1 MGRDAVLATMKA
13 NFEGSVPPEKLQ
25 NFAETKAVDLFE
37 ESIDVIN
44 FLFYLEDELGP
55 KIDASRIGPAM
66 ANMTFGE
73 LATELWQVLNKDQAS
88 GPTK

>member
-1 MGRDAVLATMKA
+1 MDQATVLDRMRAHFDGAAPQKSPEEFAATRAM
-13 NFEGSVPPEKLQ
+13 EM
-25 NFAETKAVDLFE
+25 FE
-37 ESIDVIN
+37 ESIDVVN

-73 LATELWQVLNKDQAS
+73 LAEKLSELINSEKPVGS
-88 GPTK
+88 

>member
-1 MGRDAVLATMKA
+1 MDRDAVLSTMKA
-13 NFEGSVPPEKLQ
+13 HFDGSVPPEKLD
-25 NFAETKAVDLFE
+25 NFAGTRAVDMFE

-55 KIDASRIGPAM
+55 QIDASQVGPAM

-73 LATELWQVLNKDQAS
+73 LATELHRILNQ
-88 GPTK
+88 G

>member
-1 MGRDAVLATMKA
+1 MDQATVLDRMKA
-13 NFEGSVPPEKLQ
+13 HFDGPNPPAGLDR
-25 NFAETKAVDLFE
+25 FAETKAMELFA
-37 ESIDVIN
+37 ESIDVVN

-73 LATELWQVLNKDQAS
+73 LAAKLTEVINDQK
-88 GPTK
+88 PTDS

>member
-1 MGRDAVLATMKA
+1 VDPDAVLSTMKA

-25 NFAETKAVDLFE
+25 HFAETKAVDLFE

-55 KIDASRIGPAM
+55 KIDASQIGPAM

-73 LATELWQVLNKDQAS
+73 LATELCRVLNKDEAA
-88 GPTK
+88 GPTH

>member
-1 MGRDAVLATMKA
+1 MKA
-13 NFEGSVPPEKLQ
+13 DFERTAPPEKLE
-25 NFAETKAVDLFE
+25 NFANVKATELFD

-55 KIDASRIGPAM
+55 KIDASQIGPAM

-73 LATELWQVLNKDQAS
+73 LATELCRVLNEQDPGKL
-88 GPTK
+88 

>member
-1 MGRDAVLATMKA
+1 MDRDAILATMKA
-13 NFEGSVPPEKLQ
+13 NFTAAEAPGTIEE
-25 NFAETKAVDLFE
+25 FASTKAVDLFQ

-55 KIDASRIGPAM
+55 KIDASQLGPAM

-73 LATELWQVLNKDQAS
+73 LADELNRVLEPQA
-88 GPTK
+88 

>member
-1 MGRDAVLATMKA
+1 MDRDAVLSTMKA
-13 NFEGSVPPEKLQ
+13 NFEGSVPPEKLEH
-25 NFAETKAVDLFE
+25 FAETKAVDLFE

-55 KIDASRIGPAM
+55 KIDASQIGPAM

-73 LATELWQVLNKDQAS
+73 LATELCRVLNKDEAP
-88 GPTK
+88 GPTH

>member
-1 MGRDAVLATMKA
+1 MDQPTVLSRMKA
-13 NFEGSVPPEKLQ
+13 HFDGQAPADQLAR
-25 NFAETKAVDLFE
+25 FADVKAMEMFE
-37 ESIDVIN
+37 ESIDVVN

-73 LATELWQVLNKDQAS
+73 LAGKLSELINDEKPVGK
-88 GPTK
+88 

>member
-1 MGRDAVLATMKA
+1 MDQPTVLKTMKA
-13 NFEGSVPPEKLQ
+13 NFEGQVAPEKLEDFE
-25 NFAETKAVDLFE
+25 NKKAMDLFE
-37 ESIDVIN
+37 ESIDVVN

-73 LATELWQVLNKDQAS
+73 LATELCRVINEQEQ
-88 GPTK
+88 G

>member
-1 MGRDAVLATMKA
+1 VDRDAVLAIMKA
-13 NFEGSVPPEKLQ
+13 NFEGTVPPEKLHD
-25 NFAETKAVDLFE
+25 FAETKAVNLFE

-55 KIDASRIGPAM
+55 KIDASQIGPAM

-73 LATELWQVLNKDQAS
+73 LATKLHNVLEQDKTTE
-88 GPTK
+88 TK

>member
-1 MGRDAVLATMKA
+1 MKA
-13 NFEGSVPPEKLQ
+13 DFEKTAPSEKLE
-25 NFAETKAVDLFE
+25 NFANVKATELFD

-55 KIDASRIGPAM
+55 KIDASQIGPAM

-73 LATELWQVLNKDQAS
+73 LAAELCRVLNEQETSK
-88 GPTK
+88 P

>member
-1 MGRDAVLATMKA
+1 MDQATVLGIMKA
-13 NFEGSVPPEKLQ
+13 DFERTAPPEKLAD
-25 NFAETKAVDLFE
+25 FANVKATELFD

-55 KIDASRIGPAM
+55 KIDASQIGPAM

-73 LATELWQVLNKDQAS
+73 LATELCRVLNEQEPGK
-88 GPTK
+88 P

>member
-1 MGRDAVLATMKA
+1 VERDAVLSTMKA
-13 NFEGSVPPEKLQ
+13 NFEGTVPAEKLER
-25 NFAETKAVDLFE
+25 FAETKAVDLFE

-55 KIDASRIGPAM
+55 KIDASQIGPAM

-73 LATELWQVLNKDQAS
+73 LATELCRVLNKGDAT
-88 GPTK
+88 GPVT

>member
-1 MGRDAVLATMKA
+1 MDQATVLGVMKA
-13 NFEGSVPPEKLQ
+13 NFEGAVPPEKLER
-25 NFAETKAVDLFE
+25 FADMKAMELFE

-55 KIDASRIGPAM
+55 KVDASQVGPSM

-73 LATELWQVLNKDQAS
+73 LAAKLSQVLNEGQQ
-88 GPTK
+88 GEP